1 MKTKQNNHNTIIIIY
16 NEEHNVIV
24 IEKNG
29 NKTALVPERT
39 RSLRVEFLQ
48 DERVTVSSSF
58 GTSLN
63 SLSFLLL
70 GTAYSALSLNNCK
83 RPVPYNDEKA
93 PH

>member
-39 RSLRVEFLQ
+39 RSLRVEILQ

-70 GTAYSALSLNNCK
+70 GTAYSALSLNNYK

-93 PH
+93 PY